1 MAKFFKLLATK
12 GLARAGIISTPH
24 GTINTPAFM
33 PVGTKASVKSLSSQD
48 LKTTGAQI
56 ILGNTYHLYLRPGDK
71 NLKKLGGLHQFM
83 RWSGPILTD
92 SGGFQV
98 SSLGHFIDEKTQN
111 KSHLKRAVIDNKGAT
126 FYSHLDG
133 TKHRLTPAKSIR
145 IQANLGADIIM
156 AFDEATPNK
165 GKSYARSSMNRTH
178 RWLNQSIKA
187 WQKLGRYQALFGII
201 QGGNFRDL
209 RRLSALYVASKD
221 LPGVAIGGGSI
232 GQDPDETHLNVSW
245 VRDILPQDKPLYL
258 MGVGVGPTHILRA
271 IQTGA
276 DMFDCVA
283 PTRLARMGYLYTG
296 EFETKKGEW
305 SYKSQFPKDR
315 LNIANSRFRLDQKV
329 IDKACDCFTCS
340 SDYSRAY
347 LHHLFR
353 EKELLYYRLATLH
366 NIRVIIRLTNL
377 IRDSILNTS

>member
-1 MAKFFKLLATK
+1 MTKFYKVLATK
-12 GLARAGIISTPH
+12 GHARAGIISTPH
-24 GTINTPAFM
+24 GTINTPVFM
-33 PVGTKASVKSLSSQD
+33 PVGTKATVKSLSSKD
-48 LKTTGAQI
+48 LNDTGAQI

-92 SGGFQV
+92 SGGFQI
-98 SSLGHFIDEKTQN
+98 SSLGHFIDEKDQS
-111 KSHLKRAVIDNKGAT
+111 KSHLKRAVIDQKGAT

-133 TKHRLTPAKSIR
+133 SKHRFTPGKSIR

-165 GKSYARSSMNRTH
+165 GKSYARSAMNRTH
-178 RWLNQSIKA
+178 HWLDQSIKA
-187 WQKLGRYQALFGII
+187 WQELGSNQVLFGIV
-201 QGGNFRDL
+201 QGGNYRDL
-209 RRLSALYVASKD
+209 RRLSAQYIVSKD
-221 LPGVAIGGGSI
+221 LPGIAIGGGSI

-245 VRDILPQDKPLYL
+245 IRDLLPKEKPLYL

-283 PTRLARMGYLYTG
+283 PTRLARMGHLYTG
-296 EFETKKGEW
+296 EFQIKKGDW
-305 SYKSQFPKDR
+305 VFKSHFPKDR
-315 LNIANSRFRLDQKV
+315 LNIGNSRFKLDRKV
-329 IDKACDCFTCS
+329 IDRSCDCFTCTS
-340 SDYSRAY
+340 GYSRAY

-366 NIRVIIRLTNL
+366 NIRFIIRLTNR
-377 IRDSILNTS
+377 IRDSILKAS